1 MKKKM
6 RNLKKSVERRWKKN
20 KYNVFEFLILKE
32 QELKYDDQ
40 KFLTVPKS
48 LKEDYVVGEKD
59 GNK

>member
-1 MKKKM
+1 MKKEM

>member
-1 MKKKM
+1 M

>member
-1 MKKKM
+1 MKKEM
-6 RNLKKSVERRWKKN
+6 RNLKKSVERRWNKN

-40 KFLTVPKS
+40 KFLTVSKS